1 MMARPKT
8 KSGEER
14 FSPSEWEIMRIRTAA
29 LPQKNCEQR
38 EIQRF
43 LMEVVGPE
51 PEYLEL
57 VEKAVARR
65 IGKKARKRPG
75 GQCLLGGR

>member
-29 LPQKNCEQR
+29 LPQKNGLLR
-38 EIQRF
+38 EIDRF
-43 LMEVVGPE
+43 LNEVVGPE
-51 PEYLEL
+51 PEHLEFA
-57 VEKAVARR
+57 EMAVARR
-65 IGKKARKRPG
+65 ITKKARKRS
-75 GQCLLGGR
+75 GGR